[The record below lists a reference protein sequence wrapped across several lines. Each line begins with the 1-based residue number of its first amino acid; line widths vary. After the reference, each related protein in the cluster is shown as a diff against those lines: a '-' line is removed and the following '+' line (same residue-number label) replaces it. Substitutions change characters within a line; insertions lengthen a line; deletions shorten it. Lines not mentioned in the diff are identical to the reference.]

1 MVKTTKEITIRM
13 ATIDDIPQLLPLME
27 QLGYPQNAQD
37 FQKRFGVFMNE
48 VGYGVSVAEQD
59 EKIVGLV
66 AWSKSISFVSSKTRI
81 HIEGLVVDEH
91 YRGQS
96 IGKKLMIFVEKFA
109 KKFSPCI
116 IDLTSGA
123 RRAKDGSHEFYKVLG
138 YQNEG
143 YMEKLYLRKE
153 V

>member
-1 MVKTTKEITIRM
+1 MVETVKETFIRM
-13 ATIDDIPQLLPLME
+13 VTIDDIPQLLPLME
-27 QLGYPQNAQD
+27 QLGYLQNEQD

-66 AWSKSISFVSSKTRI
+66 AWSKSIFFVSSKTRI

-91 YRGQS
+91 YRGQG
-96 IGKKLMIFVEKFA
+96 IGKKLMVFVEEFA

-116 IDLTSGA
+116 IDLTSGV
-123 RRAKDGSHEFYKVLG
+123 RRAKDGSHEFYKALG
-138 YQNEG
+138 YKNEG
-143 YMEKLYLRKE
+143 YMAKLYLRKE